1 VKHWLLLH
9 LILHEIAQSMP
20 YSYLSQQSFTKVGVI
35 SIRMLKISIQP
46 KNGIHGRSVP
56 ALTGADG

>member
-1 VKHWLLLH
+1 
-9 LILHEIAQSMP
+9 MP

-46 KNGIHGRSVP
+46 KNGIHGCSVP